1 MTSCQTQVMHIGEL
15 SARSGVSIRL
25 LRYYEKQGLVR
36 PSRQTNGYRTY
47 AEDDVR
53 LVRLIRTLI
62 AADICTPMIARILP
76 SICEQDGTLIPC
88 TAELADELRCERD
101 RIDRR
106 IGELVESKRALDLAI
121 AAAPRPQ
128 KAAPRPRRAAPGPRT
143 PLDSVT
149 S

>member
-1 MTSCQTQVMHIGEL
+1 MQIGEL
-15 SARSGVSIRL
+15 SARSGVTVRL

-36 PSRQTNGYRTY
+36 PSRQGNGYRTY
-47 AEDDVR
+47 TEDDVR

-88 TAELADELRCERD
+88 TAELADELRDERD
-101 RIDRR
+101 RIERR
-106 IGELVESKRALDLAI
+106 ISELVESSHALDLAI
-121 AAAPRPQ
+121 AAAPTR
-128 KAAPRPRRAAPGPRT
+128 RT
-143 PLDSVT
+143 PLENVT